1 MDLLTNPWFISFL
14 AMGFMVS
21 NIMALKYV
29 SKLKLGQ
36 FNKSQKQK
44 EALEKKKLEEDA
56 KGNENNNEGS
66 NEADS
71 ESNNDSN
78 SDTEK

>member
-1 MDLLTNPWFISFL
+1 MDLLTNPWVISLL

-36 FNKSQKQK
+36 YKKNKSTEEKSEHEHSDK
-44 EALEKKKLEEDA
+44 EENSTGLNTDTDTDKK
-56 KGNENNNEGS
+56 
-66 NEADS
+66 
-71 ESNNDSN
+71 
-78 SDTEK
+78 

>member
-1 MDLLTNPWFISFL
+1 MDLLTNPWVISLL

-36 FNKSQKQK
+36 YKKNKSTEEKSEHEHSDK
-44 EALEKKKLEEDA
+44 EENSTGLNTDTDKK
-56 KGNENNNEGS
+56 
-66 NEADS
+66 
-71 ESNNDSN
+71 
-78 SDTEK
+78 